1 MNHHRTFRL
10 LIHIR
15 LFIGLLLTACAIPL
29 PTPTAT
35 LPTATALPT
44 VTPLPTASPALAPTA
59 TQAPPSATPISLTA
73 TPAPTATPGPGDVIF
88 EANFNELDDWSQFG
102 FNFRT
107 GKETNNYTIETRGQ
121 KLYIEVPERNTT
133 VQALYKAGIGQSDV
147 QIDVDVEAVAG
158 PNTNHA
164 SVICRSNDKGW
175 YEFSITSGGLW
186 FIYKFEY
193 ANNDFSTLANG
204 ASTAIN
210 MQKAKNHLTVVCQG
224 DELSFYANDVKLDS
238 ARDSQFADGSV
249 GVVASSFYISG
260 SGVEFE
266 NLMVTIPNP
275 ANPPGGAV
283 APTLTPSATWWWAGN
298 NYDGRWRGTTSQGK
312 KLEFTV
318 ADGSISWFQ
327 VGYDLPDCSLNSS
340 ESFGPG
346 PVNGDEVFLITADA
360 SFSGAFTSSNSASGT
375 LTIHP
380 EACPEQTLTVS
391 WSASK

>member
-1 MNHHRTFRL
+1 MNRYQTFRL
-10 LIHIR
+10 LIHTC
-15 LFIGLLLTACAIPL
+15 LLIGLLLTACSAPL
-29 PTPTAT
+29 PVPTAT
-35 LPTATALPT
+35 LPAATALPT
-44 VTPLPTASPALAPTA
+44 TTPLPTASPALAPTA
-59 TQAPPSATPISLTA
+59 TQAPPTATPISPTV
-73 TPAPTATPGPGDVIF
+73 TPAPTATPGPSDVIL
-88 EANFNELDDWSQFG
+88 EANFNELDNWSQFG

-107 GKETNNYTIETRGQ
+107 GEETNNYTIETRGQ

-133 VQALYKAGIGQSDV
+133 VQALYKTGFGKPGV
-147 QIDVDVEAVAG
+147 QIDVGVETVAG

-193 ANNDFSTLANG
+193 ANDFSLLANG

-210 MQKAKNHLTVVCQG
+210 MQKAKNHLTVICQG
-224 DELSFYANDVKLDS
+224 DELSFYVNDVKLDS
-238 ARDSQFADGSV
+238 VRDSQFADGSI
-249 GVVASSFYISG
+249 GVAASSFYISG
-260 SGVEFE
+260 AGVEFE
-266 NLMVTIPNP
+266 NLMVTIPDP

-283 APTLTPSATWWWAGN
+283 APTLTPSATSWWAGN

-327 VGYDLPDCSLNSS
+327 VGYDLPDCSLNGSA
-340 ESFGPG
+340 SFGPG
-346 PVNGDEVFLITADA
+346 PVSGDEVFLITADVF
-360 SFSGAFTSSNSASGT
+360 FSGAFTSSSSASGT